1 MKFSFDFP
9 TMNPKQFSRY
19 AEVCGRTL
27 ARAHTR
33 SGDAS
38 MIAGYLGK
46 SDLFDRAV
54 GTFAWIYADRVRED
68 YDLFLAAITSGEV
81 LVAEG

>member
-1 MKFSFDFP
+1 
-9 TMNPKQFSRY
+9 
-19 AEVCGRTL
+19 
-27 ARAHTR
+27 
-33 SGDAS
+33 

>member
-1 MKFSFDFP
+1 
-9 TMNPKQFSRY
+9 
-19 AEVCGRTL
+19 
-27 ARAHTR
+27 
-33 SGDAS
+33 

-54 GTFAWIYADRVRED
+54 GTFAWIYADQVRED